1 MKKYGKIIIIVVG
14 ILVIL
19 ALLILI
25 YFKTTFI
32 SKNEVKDIIS
42 ANMNVNSGDLYFEDI
57 DFEFDKGVYEVEVY
71 YQNRDY
77 EYKIDAKEGKVIYT
91 DFKYFTNQNNTNNT
105 NNTND
110 FNNSNNNGNGNGNNS
125 GSTNNQNNL
134 SGVEPSITL
143 DEAKNI
149 AVTNAGVD
157 INSVKFTR
165 EELDHD
171 NHTLVYELEFFY
183 NNIEYDYEINA
194 TSGDI
199 ISYDKDSIYD

>member
-14 ILVIL
+14 ILVVI

-32 SKNEVKDIIS
+32 SKNEVKDIVTK
-42 ANMNVNSGDLYFEDI
+42 NMNVSSGDLYFESI
-57 DFEFDKGVYEVEVY
+57 DFEFDNSIYEVEVY

-77 EYKIDAKEGKVIYT
+77 EYKIDAKEGKIIYT
-91 DFKYFTNQNNTNNT
+91 DYRSVNTNNNQNNTNNG
-105 NNTND
+105 NN
-110 FNNSNNNGNGNGNNS
+110 NNNGNSNGNSNNGNS
-125 GSTNNQNNL
+125 NGQNSLN
-134 SGVEPSITL
+134 GVTASISL

-149 AVTNAGVD
+149 ALTNAGLD
-157 INSVKFTR
+157 INSVRFTR

-194 TSGDI
+194 TTGDI

>member
-14 ILVIL
+14 ILVVL

-32 SKNEVKDIIS
+32 SKNEVKDIV
-42 ANMNVNSGDLYFEDI
+42 ADNMNVSSGDLYFESI
-57 DFEFDKGVYEVEVY
+57 DFEFDNGIYEVEVY

-91 DFKYFTNQNNTNNT
+91 DYRSVNTNNNQNNTNNG
-105 NNTND
+105 NNN
-110 FNNSNNNGNGNGNNS
+110 NNGNSNGNSNNNGNSNGQNS
-125 GSTNNQNNL
+125 LN
-134 SGVEPSITL
+134 GVTASISL
-143 DEAKNI
+143 DEAKTI
-149 AVTNAGVD
+149 ALTAAGLD
-157 INSVKFTR
+157 INSVRFTR
-165 EELDHD
+165 EELEHD

-194 TSGDI
+194 TTGDI

>member
-14 ILVIL
+14 ILVVL

-25 YFKTTFI
+25 YFKTAFI
-32 SKNEVKDIIS
+32 SKNEVKDIV
-42 ANMNVNSGDLYFEDI
+42 ADNMNVSSSDLYFESI
-57 DFEFDKGVYEVEVY
+57 DFELDNSVYEVEVY
-71 YQNRDY
+71 YQSRDY

-91 DFKYFTNQNNTNNT
+91 DFRNVN
-105 NNTND
+105 
-110 FNNSNNNGNGNGNNS
+110 
-125 GSTNNQNNL
+125 TNNQNNSSNGNNNNNGNSNNSNSNGQNSL
-134 SGVEPSITL
+134 NGVTASITL

-149 AVTNAGVD
+149 ALTDAGLD
-157 INSVKFTR
+157 INSVQFTR
-165 EELDHD
+165 EELEHD

-194 TSGDI
+194 TTGDI

>member
-1 MKKYGKIIIIVVG
+1 MKKYRKIIIIAVG
-14 ILVIL
+14 IIAVL

-32 SKNEVKDIIS
+32 SKNEVKNIVAD
-42 ANMNVNSGDLYFEDI
+42 NMSVNSSDLYFESI
-57 DFEFDKGVYEVEVY
+57 DFEFDNGIYEVEVY

-77 EYKIDAKEGKVIYT
+77 EYKIDAKEGKIIYT
-91 DFKYFTNQNNTNNT
+91 DYRSVNTNNNQNNTNNG
-105 NNTND
+105 N
-110 FNNSNNNGNGNGNNS
+110 NNSNGNSNSSSNNGNSNGQNS
-125 GSTNNQNNL
+125 LN
-134 SGVEPSITL
+134 GVTASISL

-149 AVTNAGVD
+149 ALTNASLD
-157 INSVKFTR
+157 INSVRFTR

-194 TSGDI
+194 TTGDI